1 MGSSSYNPRRSILA
15 QGWPNEN
22 ARACRSSA
30 TRRARSRFAH
40 VNTPGAPRFVHLIA
54 HRGNA
59 RDFPENTLPALQSAI
74 DLGVRFLEFDI
85 QVSADG
91 VPMVLH
97 DAELTRTAGV
107 AGSVFD
113 LSAAELAATHVGE
126 AQRFGD
132 RFRDVRIPQLKDVVE
147 LVADRREIT
156 LFAEIKRASLRRH
169 GHELVVPRVLE
180 ILKPLRSRCVVI
192 SFDLPAIHMARQH
205 GGFAVGWCLTEYD
218 AHARLKFEALKPE
231 FLFCDQEKLPAEGR
245 LWRGP
250 WRWAIYEVDRIELAL
265 ELAERGADFIETM
278 AVERM
283 IAAFRDTTA
292 PAG

>member
-1 MGSSSYNPRRSILA
+1 M
-15 QGWPNEN
+15 
-22 ARACRSSA
+22 SA
-30 TRRARSRFAH
+30 
-40 VNTPGAPRFVHLIA
+40 PGTPRFVHLIA

-59 RDFPENTLPALQSAI
+59 RDFPENTLPALKSAI

-85 QVSADG
+85 QLSADG

-97 DAELTRTAGV
+97 DVELQRTTGI
-107 AGSVFD
+107 GSSVFD
-113 LSAAELAATHVGE
+113 LLAAELSAMSAHE
-126 AQRFGD
+126 PQRFGE
-132 RFRDVRIPQLKDVVE
+132 RFRDAHIPQLKDVVD
-147 LVADRREIT
+147 LVAGRREIT

-192 SFDLPAIHMARQH
+192 SFDLPAIHMARQQ
-205 GGFAVGWCLTEYD
+205 GGFAVGWCLSEYD

-231 FLFCDQEKLPAEGR
+231 FLFCDHEKLPAQGR

-250 WRWAIYEVDRIELAL
+250 WRWALYEVDRIERAL

-278 AVERM
+278 AVESM